1 MSEPEENPAPQGE
14 EDRPRPL
21 FSQKRMAAA
30 FGDRIDLILRIILM
44 AAVAIGCYMV
54 LEPFLTAILIAAV
67 IAVVTWPLFSR
78 LHTSFG
84 NASAP
89 AAMLMVTL
97 IIVVFLI
104 PMSLVLVAL
113 AQQIPRGVT
122 MAGEWL
128 RDPTPVLEAIEDI
141 PYAGG
146 WLHDELLVAIDPAT
160 FGHTVQRFLDPVSSW
175 LVNAAVNVGNGIF
188 QLVLVTFIVFFFYRD
203 GPSLS
208 KKTGMFINR
217 ISGGLATEFTAILVN
232 TTRSVVFGVIGTAIG
247 QGLVAAVGFII
258 AGVPGV
264 VILSFTV
271 CVLSIVPVGPPLV
284 WGPVALW
291 LYATGNVGMA
301 VFMVLWGTLAVSSVD
316 NFIKPILISRGTS
329 MPLALVFLGVFG
341 GIMSFGFLGLVL
353 GPVLLAATLALF
365 KEWTKNPIRID
376 KAIARVGRL
385 KKDLTETAEDPDEA
399 AKGGHHKALK
409 DESSQPQN

>member
-1 MSEPEENPAPQGE
+1 
-14 EDRPRPL
+14 
-21 FSQKRMAAA
+21 
-30 FGDRIDLILRIILM
+30 
-44 AAVAIGCYMV
+44 
-54 LEPFLTAILIAAV
+54 
-67 IAVVTWPLFSR
+67 
-78 LHTSFG
+78 
-84 NASAP
+84 
-89 AAMLMVTL
+89 
-97 IIVVFLI
+97 
-104 PMSLVLVAL
+104 
-113 AQQIPRGVT
+113 
-122 MAGEWL
+122 
-128 RDPTPVLEAIEDI
+128 
-141 PYAGG
+141 
-146 WLHDELLVAIDPAT
+146 
-160 FGHTVQRFLDPVSSW
+160 
-175 LVNAAVNVGNGIF
+175 
-188 QLVLVTFIVFFFYRD
+188 
-203 GPSLS
+203 
-208 KKTGMFINR
+208 MFINR

-232 TTRSVVFGVIGTAIG
+232 TTRSVVFGVIGTALG

-376 KAIARVGRL
+376 KAIARVQRL

>member
-1 MSEPEENPAPQGE
+1 MINLR
-14 EDRPRPL
+14 DRVDLLLRV
-21 FSQKRMAAA
+21 A
-30 FGDRIDLILRIILM
+30 FGVLIL
-44 AAVAIGCYMV
+44 VGCYFVISPFITSILLAAILAVVSWPFFEWLNDRFNGHSTLASSVMV
-54 LEPFLTAILIAAV
+54 L
-67 IAVVTWPLFSR
+67 
-78 LHTSFG
+78 
-84 NASAP
+84 
-89 AAMLMVTL
+89 L
-97 IIVVFLI
+97 IIVTILI
-104 PMSLVLVAL
+104 PLTLVCMVLARQIPDVVYWVRDWIHAGMPLPNWLLSIPYLGQSISDAFKYGIDPEQVRTFIEKAADPLTKSVLSVSWGIGNGLFQLALVA
-113 AQQIPRGVT
+113 
-122 MAGEWL
+122 
-128 RDPTPVLEAIEDI
+128 
-141 PYAGG
+141 
-146 WLHDELLVAIDPAT
+146 
-160 FGHTVQRFLDPVSSW
+160 
-175 LVNAAVNVGNGIF
+175 
-188 QLVLVTFIVFFFYRD
+188 FIVFFFYRD

-376 KAIARVGRL
+376 KAIARVQRL

-399 AKGGHHKALK
+399 AKGGHHKAIK